1 MPLLK
6 SVEPAT
12 SVPEGWKVLGGP
24 DLEASVELT
33 FAVKLLNLFIFIAD
47 SVILDKVIRD
57 EGRTTLFSLLSGV
70 LTSILDKYVLHWMGG
85 DAFDEGIMGFVKV
98 VAVCCSV
105 LTPSLTSMSLRTTS
119 PPISLGSTKAL
130 TQVDTQRIG
139 ASRCRSFTLQVPS
152 LRSQKTTSVFWAF
165 YSSVL
170 RVKFW

>member
-1 MPLLK
+1 M
-6 SVEPAT
+6 
-12 SVPEGWKVLGGP
+12 
-24 DLEASVELT
+24 
-33 FAVKLLNLFIFIAD
+33 
-47 SVILDKVIRD
+47 
-57 EGRTTLFSLLSGV
+57 GR
-70 LTSILDKYVLHWMGG
+70 

-105 LTPSLTSMSLRTTS
+105 LTPSLTSTSLRTTS
-119 PPISLGSTKAL
+119 PPISLGSTSAL

-152 LRSQKTTSVFWAF
+152 LRSQKTTSVFWEF